1 MAKVNSL
8 SLDLE
13 TFSSVDLSKCGV
25 YKYAESPDF
34 EILLFGYS
42 VDNGEVRTI
51 DLAQGE
57 KIPQEIIDAL
67 VSDEAIKWAY
77 NANFERV
84 CLSRYLRDLGINL
97 DPFHDTHPLSQKC
110 SRFLNPESWY
120 CSMVWAATMGLS
132 LSLKGVGAVLKL
144 SSNIFLYHAPQPR

>member
-67 VSDEAIKWAY
+67 VSDEVIKWAF
-77 NANFERV
+77 NAKF
-84 CLSRYLRDLGINL
+84 
-97 DPFHDTHPLSQKC
+97 
-110 SRFLNPESWY
+110 
-120 CSMVWAATMGLS
+120 
-132 LSLKGVGAVLKL
+132 
-144 SSNIFLYHAPQPR
+144 

>member
-67 VSDEAIKWAY
+67 VSDRSHQMGIQRELLNAY
-77 NANFERV
+77 A
-84 CLSRYLRDLGINL
+84 CQ
-97 DPFHDTHPLSQKC
+97 DT
-110 SRFLNPESWY
+110 Y
-120 CSMVWAATMGLS
+120 V
-132 LSLKGVGAVLKL
+132 
-144 SSNIFLYHAPQPR
+144 I